1 MYVHVLILINHY
13 VQGVSLCYL
22 YGHSLFV
29 TIPPGISEK
38 RVAKEFLPVLSGEGH
53 YYKYGF
59 IGRLIRLHHKMPA
72 LSETCLILIFIN
84 FSAHL
89 CRK

>member
-59 IGRLIRLHHKMPA
+59 IGRLIRCMPA

>member
-1 MYVHVLILINHY
+1 MISCYTTWTNVYVHVLILINHY

-53 YYKYGF
+53 YYK
-59 IGRLIRLHHKMPA
+59 GRLIRCITKCLHCQKHV
-72 LSETCLILIFIN
+72 
-84 FSAHL
+84 
-89 CRK
+89 